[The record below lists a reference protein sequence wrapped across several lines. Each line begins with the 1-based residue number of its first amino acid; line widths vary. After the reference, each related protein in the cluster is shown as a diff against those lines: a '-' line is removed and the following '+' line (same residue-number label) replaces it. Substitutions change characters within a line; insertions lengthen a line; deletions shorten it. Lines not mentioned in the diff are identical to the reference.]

1 MSSGGLQRKLSSASS
16 LGSMEESYFLQASLD
31 SSDKSSEKRS
41 MPEATMSPYYMKS
54 ITPSAYEATLRQ
66 KEGELASYMSR
77 LVGVKSIQLVH
88 FCVAPLVG
96 FWKLALKWELGS
108 HQFVISDPTVISE
121 PTLDRLKWRTM
132 DAGKLPLFYKLV

>member
-1 MSSGGLQRKLSSASS
+1 
-16 LGSMEESYFLQASLD
+16 
-31 SSDKSSEKRS
+31 

-108 HQFVISDPTVISE
+108 HQFVISDPT
-121 PTLDRLKWRTM
+121 LDRFKIDVGDHTE
-132 DAGKLPLFYKLV
+132 KLPFFYKLV

>member
-1 MSSGGLQRKLSSASS
+1 MHLNLDYCLISQALHICNSLTMSSGGLPRKLSSASS

-31 SSDKSSEKRS
+31 SSDKFSEKRS

-77 LVGVKSIQLVH
+77 LVGVENIPLSH
-88 FCVAPLVG
+88 YCVTLLVG
-96 FWKLALKWELGS
+96 FWELA
-108 HQFVISDPTVISE
+108 
-121 PTLDRLKWRTM
+121 
-132 DAGKLPLFYKLV
+132 